1 MSKNT
6 LISLILNLKGWCFA
20 AKEKLTDFLL

>member
-6 LISLILNLKGWCFA
+6 LIFLSLNLKGWCFA
-20 AKEKLTDFLL
+20 AKGKLTEFLL